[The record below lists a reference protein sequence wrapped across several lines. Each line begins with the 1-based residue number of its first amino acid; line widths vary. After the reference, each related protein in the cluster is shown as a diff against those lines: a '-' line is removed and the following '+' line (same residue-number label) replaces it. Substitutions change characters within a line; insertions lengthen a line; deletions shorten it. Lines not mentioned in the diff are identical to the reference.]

1 VFAGTTKRRAWCSIT
16 SGNAGSIL
24 GCLTLLTPSFVAC
37 SFLDPALSEFASGPG
52 RGGAGAAVGGS
63 LPVSEAGTGS
73 ATTSGS
79 GGSITDAGSVDDGG
93 SAGTDSGTGGAAPA
107 GGTAG
112 ADAGGG
118 GASESIAGAGAGGTS
133 TGGSPGA
140 GGGSSIDLCKSGSN
154 PTNLASGGT
163 GVASIFFSAAEGPSM
178 AFDDNANTKWFS
190 GSGATTFYIE
200 YQFGG
205 GASHIVTAYAI
216 MSATDVP
223 TRDPAAWQ
231 FQGSNGPVWTTLD
244 TRSAQS
250 FANRSQTNCYS
261 FSNATAYSLY
271 RLNITAVN
279 GATATQLAELML
291 FGT

>member
-1 VFAGTTKRRAWCSIT
+1 
-16 SGNAGSIL
+16 L
-24 GCLTLLTPSFVAC
+24 GCLALLTPSFVAC

-63 LPVSEAGTGS
+63 LPVSEAGTSS

-79 GGSITDAGSVDDGG
+79 GGTITDAGGVDDGG
-93 SAGTDSGTGGAAPA
+93 GSGTGGV
-107 GGTAG
+107 GGTSG
-112 ADAGGG
+112 ADAGD
-118 GASESIAGAGAGGTS
+118 AGAGDTS
-133 TGGSPGA
+133 TGGSPSAGT

-163 GVASIFFSAAEGPSM
+163 AIASVFSSATSGPSL
-178 AFDDNANTKWFS
+178 AFDGNANTKWFT

-231 FQGSNGPVWTTLD
+231 FQGSNGGTWTTLD
-244 TRSAQS
+244 TRSGQA

-261 FSNATAYSLY
+261 FSNTTAYSLY

-279 GATATQLAELML
+279 GATSTQLAELML